1 MAIASMTGFARVD
14 GQEGGWRW
22 HWEARAV
29 NGKALE
35 VRLRLPNGFEAL
47 EAELRERA
55 ARHVRR
61 GSVQV
66 TLQLK
71 DELRSGAVRVNQAVL
86 TELLRIG
93 RELAAVLGSPP
104 PTVEGVLALPGVVE
118 LGEAERNE
126 AELSARN
133 AAILASADA
142 MYRNLQDMQRAEGA
156 KLGSVLKGQLD
167 QIAGLVAEARE
178 GQSRVAG
185 LIRSR
190 LAEQLARLMDA
201 GVGLDPDRLHQEA
214 AILATRADIQEE
226 IDRLEAHLEAARE
239 LLESVEPVG
248 RRRDILAQ
256 ELNREANTL
265 CSKAADT
272 VLIRTGLALK
282 AVIDQ
287 FREQVQNVQ

>member
-1 MAIASMTGFARVD
+1 MAIASMTGFSRVD

-35 VRLRLPNGFEAL
+35 VRLRLPNGFEVL
-47 EAELRERA
+47 ETELRERA

-93 RELAAVLGSPP
+93 RELAATLGSPP

-133 AAILASADA
+133 AAILASAEA
-142 MYRNLQDMQRAEGA
+142 MYRHLQDMQRAEGA
-156 KLGSVLKGQLD
+156 KLGSVLQGHLD

-201 GVGLDPDRLHQEA
+201 AVGLDPDRLHQEA

-226 IDRLEAHLEAARE
+226 IDRLGAHIEAARE
-239 LLESVEPVG
+239 LLESPEPVG
-248 RRRDILAQ
+248 RRLDFLAQ
-256 ELNREANTL
+256 EFNREANTL

-272 VLIRTGLALK
+272 ALIRTGLALK

>member
-248 RRRDILAQ
+248 RRLDFLAQ
-256 ELNREANTL
+256 EFNREANTL

>member
-1 MAIASMTGFARVD
+1 MAIASMTGFSRVD

-35 VRLRLPNGFEAL
+35 VRLRLPNGFEVL
-47 EAELRERA
+47 ETELRERA

-93 RELAAVLGSPP
+93 RELAATLGSPP

-133 AAILASADA
+133 AAILASAEA
-142 MYRNLQDMQRAEGA
+142 MYRHLQDMQRAEGA
-156 KLGSVLKGQLD
+156 KLGSVLQGHLD

-190 LAEQLARLMDA
+190 LAEQIARLMDA
-201 GVGLDPDRLHQEA
+201 AVGLDPDRLHQEA

-226 IDRLEAHLEAARE
+226 IDRLGAHIEAARE
-239 LLESVEPVG
+239 LLESPEPVSYTH
-248 RRRDILAQ
+248 LT
-256 ELNREANTL
+256 LPTNRE
-265 CSKAADT
+265 
-272 VLIRTGLALK
+272 V
-282 AVIDQ
+282 
-287 FREQVQNVQ
+287 

>member
-248 RRRDILAQ
+248 RRLDFLAQ
-256 ELNREANTL
+256 EFNREANTL
-265 CSKAADT
+265 CSKADD
-272 VLIRTGLALK
+272 LALTNLGIELK
-282 AVIDQ
+282 AAIEQ
-287 FREQVQNVQ
+287 LREQAQNIE

>member
-1 MAIASMTGFARVD
+1 MAIASMTGFSRVD

-35 VRLRLPNGFEAL
+35 VRLRLPNGFEVL
-47 EAELRERA
+47 ETELRERA

-93 RELAAVLGSPP
+93 RELAATLGSPP

-133 AAILASADA
+133 AAILASAEA
-142 MYRNLQDMQRAEGA
+142 MYRHLQDMQRAEGA
-156 KLGSVLKGQLD
+156 KLGSVLQGHLD

-190 LAEQLARLMDA
+190 LAEQIARLMDA
-201 GVGLDPDRLHQEA
+201 AVGLDPDRLHQEA

-226 IDRLEAHLEAARE
+226 IDRLGAHIEAARE
-239 LLESVEPVG
+239 LLESAEPVG
-248 RRRDILAQ
+248 RRLDFLAQ
-256 ELNREANTL
+256 EFNREANTL

-272 VLIRTGLALK
+272 ALIRTGLALK